1 MGAIKANTLKEGDTF
16 MYATGYGEIPQR
28 VTIERVLE
36 PREWLDSGTV
46 FFHYETDE
54 YYGCI
59 DGKIA
64 RDAIVTLV

>member
-1 MGAIKANTLKEGDTF
+1 MGAITADTLKEGDTF
-16 MYATGYGEIPQR
+16 MYNQQR
-28 VTIERVLE
+28 VTIEKVLD

-54 YYGCI
+54 YWGCV

-64 RDAIVTLV
+64 RDATVKLV

>member
-1 MGAIKANTLKEGDTF
+1 MGAMTANGLKEGDTF
-16 MYATGYGEIPQR
+16 MYNQER

-54 YYGCI
+54 YCGCI

>member
-1 MGAIKANTLKEGDTF
+1 MGAIKADTLKEGDTF
-16 MYATGYGEIPQR
+16 MYNQQR
-28 VTIERVLE
+28 VTIERILE

-64 RDAIVTLV
+64 KDAIVTLV